1 MKLTFLGSGGG
12 RFSAIS
18 QRRMTGGFR
27 IDNLSGKNYHID
39 PGPGALVRTYQFGLD
54 PRNINGVF
62 VSHAHTDHY
71 NDAEILIE
79 AMTKGMTKR
88 NGTIIGSPSVLG
100 GYQKWGPCIS
110 KYHQSMS
117 DKLVLKAGEVSELDG
132 FTIKGTKTFHG
143 DLAGVGFQIDYKGF
157 KISYTSDTAYFDEL
171 VDYHKGSDILIASVL
186 RPGIK
191 SINGHMSTFN
201 FIDLVKGVK
210 PKVAIMT
217 HLGLKMLASNPLTE
231 AKKVN
236 KETGVKTVTAF
247 NGMSLNINYNNPR
260 KFKMISLK
268 DVNSN
273 AHSCNKTLF
282 KNERKNTFQGVI
294 DNREFDEL
302 KIGKK

>member
-1 MKLTFLGSGGG
+1 
-12 RFSAIS
+12 
-18 QRRMTGGFR
+18 
-27 IDNLSGKNYHID
+27 
-39 PGPGALVRTYQFGLD
+39 
-54 PRNINGVF
+54 
-62 VSHAHTDHY
+62 
-71 NDAEILIE
+71 
-79 AMTKGMTKR
+79 
-88 NGTIIGSPSVLG
+88 
-100 GYQKWGPCIS
+100 
-110 KYHQSMS
+110 
-117 DKLVLKAGEVSELDG
+117 
-132 FTIKGTKTFHG
+132 
-143 DLAGVGFQIDYKGF
+143 
-157 KISYTSDTAYFDEL
+157 
-171 VDYHKGSDILIASVL
+171 
-186 RPGIK
+186 
-191 SINGHMSTFN
+191 MSTFN

-236 KETGVKTVTAF
+236 KETGVKTVAAF
-247 NGMSLNINYNNPR
+247 DGMSLNINYNNPR